1 MNGKDICDLLKQ
13 YRKELSEKNGIDYKI
28 KDCSHGDDCK
38 GTCPFCEKETDELYA
53 LLREKKSKG
62 EIVDWTTSIE
72 LPDESFVLDT
82 DKFTDS
88 SIEIGDIINDRI
100 SDGLCGVECSSK
112 GLFDP
117 DFINDDCIK
126 TVSTKGL
133 FDPDSVGINVDYLEP
148 LQGDFSSIFNMPKK
162 GYIDPDILNG
172 DANEDDISPD
182 ENCSHMNELLG
193 DIGYEPDCEETSVS
207 ESDKDYEVTIEKIK
221 EVRRRTSRGL
231 WDSKEALI
239 KCNGDVDEAVVYLE
253 KHPNKPLMGRIS
265 ID

>member
-1 MNGKDICDLLKQ
+1 MNGKDICNLLKQ

-28 KDCSHGDDCK
+28 KDCSHGDGCK

-53 LLREKKSKG
+53 LLREKENNG
-62 EIVDWTTSIE
+62 EIVDWTTSVE

-88 SIEIGDIINDRI
+88 SLEIGDVINDHI
-100 SDGLCGVECSSK
+100 SNRLCNDDEFKSK
-112 GLFDP
+112 GLFDA
-117 DFINDDCIK
+117 DD
-126 TVSTKGL
+126 
-133 FDPDSVGINVDYLEP
+133 VGINVDYLKP
-148 LQGDFSSIFNMPKK
+148 LHGDVDYNNIF
-162 GYIDPDILNG
+162 PDDN
-172 DANEDDISPD
+172 NF
-182 ENCSHMNELLG
+182 HMNKLMG
-193 DIGYEPDCEETSVS
+193 SIVHKPVCEETSVS

-231 WDSKEALI
+231 WNAKEALI